1 MINNIKMDENE
12 KIRAFQEQRAENIRK
27 NASFWEKQYAKEE
40 GRIQGLE
47 EGRTQGLEEGK
58 QEQLI
63 LNVKNL
69 HESGLSIDLIAQGL
83 KIDIEYVKDIL
94 SGKIQ

>member
-1 MINNIKMDENE
+1 MINNIKKDENE

-27 NASFWEKQYAKEE
+27 NAAFWEKQYAREK
-40 GRIQGLE
+40 GR
-47 EGRTQGLEEGK
+47 

-69 HESGLSIDLIAQGL
+69 YESGLSIDLIAQGL

-94 SGKIQ
+94 AGKIFFLF